1 MSNDKRLKKV
11 LNKYDDPINIS
22 PKNLEFGL
30 WLAKNEKSIYKI
42 IVITLA
48 SIAAGFLLYSGY
60 GYFYYFV
67 FGREQDKTM
76 FGDSSALDIVNY
88 RLQNQALDLQISG
101 VKSLKNNNST
111 DFVARLKNVNLR
123 HSANFDF
130 CFTAQDQEFCGKS
143 FILPGE
149 EKDLVFINNSDEKLS
164 VAPQFNIK
172 SILWQKINAGE
183 IPDWNAYRAQRLNF
197 EISTPNFSRYPDNL
211 YHLEFTIK
219 NNSPFSYFEVPLNM
233 IIKKGSEIIAV
244 NRYVIR
250 NLNSGETR
258 NIDFSWSEGAN
269 LGGTISIIPD
279 LNILNQNVYKP
290 YGVN

>member
-11 LNKYDDPINIS
+11 LNKYDDPTNLS

-30 WLAKNEKSIYKI
+30 WLAKNEKNIYKI

-48 SIAAGFLLYSGY
+48 SIATGFLLYSGY

-76 FGDSSALDIVNY
+76 FGDSSALNIVAY

-101 VKSLKNNNST
+101 VKSLKNNSSN
-111 DFVARLKNVNLR
+111 DFVAHLKNPNEK
-123 HSANFDF
+123 HSASFSF

-149 EKDLVFINNSDEKLS
+149 EKDLIFTNNSDKKLS
-164 VAPQFNIK
+164 ATPQFNIK
-172 SILWQKINAGE
+172 DILWQKINAGE
-183 IPDWNAYRAQRLNF
+183 IPDWNVYRAQRLNF

-211 YHLEFTIK
+211 YHLGFTIK

-233 IIKKGSEIIAV
+233 IIKRGSEIIAV
-244 NRYVIR
+244 NRYVVR
-250 NLNSGETR
+250 NLNSGEIR
-258 NIDFSWSEGAN
+258 GVDLSWSEGAN

-279 LNILNQNVYKP
+279 LNILNQDVYRP
-290 YGVN
+290 YGTN